1 MRVLYVLKRY
11 PRLSETFVV
20 REILEIER
28 LGVEVAIDALMTP
41 EPGLR
46 HPAVDDVAAPVRYL
60 PRRPT
65 PREVRGAALRVV
77 VRRPGAVVGQ
87 VLATAGRAR
96 AAGEDRRRWW
106 RRFAQALLVADRV
119 RAERI
124 DHVHAHF
131 ATAAAEVA
139 VPAARMA
146 GVPVTVTAHAKDVF
160 HQANEGLLVR
170 RLRDA
175 GAVVTVTEH
184 NRDHLE
190 QRFDIPV
197 AVVRNGVPLG
207 EARAPHDPGTTALCV
222 ARLVPKKGVD
232 TLLRAAAL
240 VPGLRLDVVG
250 DGPLRPELEALADRL
265 GVSDRVRWHGAV
277 TADEVQRLHRRA
289 DLAVLLCRVDED
301 GDRDGLPTVL
311 VEALAHGVPVVSTD
325 VVGIPELVRHRV
337 TGLLVP
343 PDDPESAAAAMQELV
358 ADPLLADALGRA
370 GRELVATEY
379 DPAGSARRLSA
390 VWTEVAR

>member
-20 REILEIER
+20 REILEVER

-41 EPGLR
+41 EPGPR

-60 PRRPT
+60 PRRPS
-65 PREVRGAALRVV
+65 PHEVRGAALRVV
-77 VRRPGAVVGQ
+77 LRRPWS
-87 VLATAGRAR
+87 VLDQTVATARRAR

-119 RAERI
+119 RTEGI

-146 GVPVTVTAHAKDVF
+146 GVPVTITAHAKDVF
-160 HQANEGLLVR
+160 HDANAGLLTR
-170 RLRDA
+170 RLRGA
-175 GAVVTVTEH
+175 HAVVTVTEH
-184 NRDHLE
+184 NREHLA
-190 QRFDIPV
+190 RRLPVPV

-207 EARAPHDPGTTALCV
+207 PPATPATAAPARALCV
-222 ARLVPKKGVD
+222 ARLVPKKGID
-232 TLLRAAAL
+232 TLLRALAL
-240 VPGLRLDVVG
+240 APGITLDVVG
-250 DGPLRPELEALADRL
+250 DGPLRPELERLGHELGLADR
-265 GVSDRVRWHGAV
+265 VVWHGAL
-277 TADEVQRLHRRA
+277 TAD
-289 DLAVLLCRVDED
+289 AVGAAYRVATMVVLPCRVDAD

-311 VEALAHGVPVVSTD
+311 VEALAHGIPVVSTD
-325 VVGIPELVRHRV
+325 VVGISELVQPGR

-343 PDDPESAAAAMQELV
+343 PDDPEATAAAMRALV
-358 ADPLLADALGRA
+358 ADPEGARALGA
-370 GRELVATEY
+370 TGRELVAREY
-379 DPAGSARRLSA
+379 DPAGSARRLNA
-390 VWTEVAR
+390 VWTEVA

>member
-41 EPGLR
+41 EPGPR
-46 HPAVDDVAAPVRYL
+46 HPAVDEVAAPVRHL

-77 VRRPGAVVGQ
+77 VRRPGAVVAQ
-87 VLATAGRAR
+87 VISTAGRAR

-207 EARAPHDPGTTALCV
+207 EVRAPHDPGTTALCV

-232 TLLRAAAL
+232 TLLRAVAL
-240 VPGLRLDVVG
+240 VPDLRLDVVG
-250 DGPLRPELEALADRL
+250 DGPLRTELEALADRL
-265 GVSDRVRWHGAV
+265 GLAGRVRWHGAV
-277 TADEVQRLHRRA
+277 TADEVQRLHRTA

-311 VEALAHGVPVVSTD
+311 VEALAQGVPVVSTD
-325 VVGIPELVRHRV
+325 VVGIPELVRDGV

-343 PDDPESAAAAMQELV
+343 PDDPAAAAAAMRSLID
-358 ADPLLADALGRA
+358 DPVRAAALGRA
-370 GRELVATEY
+370 GRALVATEY

-390 VWTEVAR
+390 VWAEVAR